1 MKFGEQVVKY
11 RYIIL
16 IVFVVLFVLA
26 CVLLPRM
33 IKSVNYDISS
43 YLPADYSTTQGYN
56 FLSKNFGI
64 HGDVEIGIRTTEIEK
79 LRNSVAEMRKVTGVS
94 MLIWEEDVDS
104 IVDFGLMEETDAQY
118 QKMHSLFTDGTNHLI
133 LVTLDHGPSSKEALA
148 SYNGIADILNRD
160 FGKGNYFSSGMT
172 GQAADLFENT
182 INEFWKYALIAV
194 AFVIVILILTTNSV
208 TEPFVLLLTILIS
221 ILLNLG
227 SNALFN
233 STSIVTFACSAILQL
248 GLTMDYAIFLL
259 HQYRLELQKTPD
271 PKVALSRAI
280 PTSTKAILSSALTTV
295 GGLLALM
302 VMKFGVGPDLGL
314 TVSKGIILSF
324 LTVILLQPCLMLM
337 LEKARVKTT
346 HKCLDYH
353 FKSPVKGSI
362 KHRWIIALLF
372 IPVFIVSLLVNVDSM
387 PWSLKYTYVHFTKEK
402 EVAEEFK
409 TVQKMSNDM
418 GQQVMIA
425 VPLYKKET
433 DTEGNEVYTYYIAEQ
448 YKLLEKLDS
457 LQERDDT
464 SFSLGLFAMLDKDKT
479 YNLFGLSLSAEDLIK
494 VLIYLR
500 ENNVDPN
507 NPDDLGD
514 LVIFMIDNNMISLSL
529 DELIDLMN
537 NTDLSN
543 LDMSQGDMIN
553 SYLSNGYTIYTVGIN
568 TKYDVE
574 SKEAFAILDEI
585 RATMNDLF
593 GNYGQT
599 YMTGFTQ
606 GAYDFAQ
613 ITPTD
618 NMWVSI
624 ISVIVIFV
632 ILLFTLRSLKFS
644 TVLVA
649 LIECGIW
656 LNLLTQWIFYSG
668 TINFMCYIFIGAV
681 QLGAT
686 VDYAILISTKYKEF
700 RKRFEPRQASY
711 MATTQSSI
719 AITTSALIM
728 GAACAS
734 VAMVTSNTIVQQL
747 CTLIARGSLIS
758 AVLVIFVLPALLVV
772 IDRTKGHEIHF
783 ERTPNLRKF
792 KFKKKT

>member
-26 CVLLPRM
+26 CVLLPKM

-64 HGDVEIGIRTTEIEK
+64 YGDVEIGIRTSEIEK

-104 IVDFGLMEETDAQY
+104 IVDFGLMEETDEQY

-227 SNALFN
+227 SNALFK

-372 IPVFIVSLLVNVDSM
+372 IPVFVVSLLVNIDSM

-433 DTEGNEVYTYYIAEQ
+433 DTEGNEVYTYYIDEQ

-464 SFSLGLFAMLDKDKT
+464 SFSLGLFAMLDKDKEYDL
-479 YNLFGLSLSAEDLIK
+479 YNLVGIHTAMH
-494 VLIYLR
+494 V
-500 ENNVDPN
+500 
-507 NPDDLGD
+507 
-514 LVIFMIDNNMISLSL
+514 
-529 DELIDLMN
+529 DELVPLIVEN
-537 NTDLSN
+537 Q
-543 LDMSQGDMIN
+543 DMIPEEYAGMIN

-656 LNLLTQWIFYSG
+656 LNLLTQWIFYGG

-711 MATTQSSI
+711 MATTQSSM

-772 IDRTKGHEIHF
+772 IDRTKGNEIHF

-792 KFKKKT
+792 KFKKKKKETN